1 MKYAVM
7 GAGAVGG
14 YFGARL
20 AAGGDE
26 VVFIA
31 RGPHR
36 EAMRRSGLKV
46 LSPLGDVH
54 IEAPDVM
61 DVPDDVG
68 LCDIVLFCVKLWD
81 VAAAAETIK
90 PLLARDCAVVP
101 LQNGVTVEDQLSD
114 ILGAEHVMGGVCKL
128 SVSIEAPGVIRH
140 HGDFAW
146 LGFGERGG
154 ESTWRQECLHAAC
167 LGAGLNVDSSRAI
180 EADIWEKFVFLAP
193 FAGATS
199 FYRTNAGQI
208 VADPQKRARF
218 EAMVR
223 ETAAVGRAKGVALPA
238 DLEART
244 LAFVASAPPAMI
256 ASMANDLAA
265 GRRLELD
272 WLSGEVVRLGKELG
286 VATPENA
293 AVTEALE
300 PYAMGQATVS

>member
-1 MKYAVM
+1 M

-36 EAMRRSGLKV
+36 EAMQKNGLKV
-46 LSPLGDVH
+46 FSPLGDVH
-54 IEAPDVM
+54 IDAPDVM
-61 DVPDDVG
+61 DDPGDVG

-101 LQNGVTVEDQLSD
+101 LQNGVTVEDPLSD

-128 SVSIEAPGVIRH
+128 SVSTEAPGVIRH

-146 LGFGERGG
+146 LAFGERDGAP
-154 ESTWRQECLHAAC
+154 TWRQECLHAAC
-167 LGAGLNVDSSRAI
+167 QRAGINADACPAI
-180 EADIWEKFVFLAP
+180 DVGIWEKFVFLAP
-193 FAGATS
+193 FAGATA
-199 FYRTNAGQI
+199 FYRAPAGRI
-208 VADPQKRARF
+208 MADPEKRARF

-223 ETAAVGRAKGVALPA
+223 ETAAVGRAKGVALPEE
-238 DLEART
+238 LEART
-244 LAFVASAPPAMI
+244 LAFVESSPPAMT
-256 ASMANDLAA
+256 ASMANDLDA
-265 GRRLELD
+265 GRRLELE
-272 WLSGEVVRLGKELG
+272 WLSGEVVRLGQELG
-286 VATPENA
+286 VDTPESA
-293 AVTEALE
+293 AVTEALT
-300 PYAMGQATVS
+300 PYAMGGQPVS